1 LQFNIKNHKEYLL
14 AKYINIIK
22 MLDASIILKIEPEES
37 ETEEAFEDFN
47 MRLISELKEVQ
58 GVSDVSFNNIHEK
71 APEGTR
77 AGELIPMG
85 EMVMTFLT
93 TGGIAASMDVLKLW
107 IGGRKKRIKIDTKN
121 GILEADNLSNAEI
134 DKVLNL
140 VNDKKL

>member
-1 LQFNIKNHKEYLL
+1 
-14 AKYINIIK
+14 
-22 MLDASIILKIEPEES
+22 MLDASILLKIEPEES
-37 ETEEAFEDFN
+37 ESEEAFEDFN

-58 GVSDVSFNNIHEK
+58 GVSDVSFSTTHEK

-93 TGGIAASMDVLKLW
+93 TGGITASMDVLKTW
-107 IGGRKKRIKIDTKN
+107 IGGRKKKIKIDTKN
-121 GILEADNLSNAEI
+121 GILEANNLSKEEL
-134 DKVLNL
+134 DKILNL